1 MSINIYIN
9 DDKISIDKP
18 TVKKKYNPIIKSR
31 EELFRHV
38 DFRYKDIF
46 KYNPLRWSIRTAN
59 ILDTNGIKSYYDLA
73 SCTESQI
80 RKWKNA
86 GRKTL
91 TEVQCILEILGL
103 QLREDI

>member
-1 MSINIYIN
+1 MDINIYIN

-18 TVKKKYNPIIKSR
+18 TVKKRHILVAKPRS
-31 EELFRHV
+31 ELFSHV
-38 DFRYKDIF
+38 DFRYADIF

-80 RKWKNA
+80 LKWKNA

-91 TEVQCILEILGL
+91 TEIQCTLQILGL
-103 QLREDI
+103 QLKEDI